1 MAGRHLAV
9 VRDEDGFNLPPLN
22 REDGTSFGW
31 YDRFMIGTTPDGKG
45 ITDYSDW
52 EARDL
57 YEMLAKDYK
66 SRQIENVLALPIIS
80 AQRSIVPA
88 KGDKGEKEW
97 LEAYWEQDHLN
108 GGSRTPLEHIVDRM
122 TSAFQYK
129 RAYMEKVFRIGTG
142 DFKDKVVY
150 DDLGWRPQTTCRL
163 IRDPR
168 HGNFL
173 GFEQEAYYI
182 GPEIAQPNKWPV
194 QIPAKRAFVYTHGT
208 RRDPLNGTSD
218 MEVAFWAWKTKQKIL
233 LLWFQFLQSV
243 ALPRIIVKSND
254 LETARN
260 ISKEIAHM
268 KSSGILPVAS
278 PGGPESVGIDA
289 LDVSGKGA
297 EQFREAIQWLD
308 NAATQ
313 SVLAGFLELTSA
325 ANEGRGSYAL
335 ANQGGDFFL
344 QSEEAKAREM
354 EFSIRKDLFA
364 PLIRANFGPTAAVP
378 KYNFEPLN
386 DVDKTT
392 AVSLLQT
399 GMAAPP
405 GSPIPTEF
413 IAALA
418 EQVSTY
424 IGLDGPTMRVAFE
437 ESFNAAAAEAKEQ
450 AAQAGMNANAQNVA
464 GVAGAT
470 NAAKS
475 VVNGGRPASLSK
487 TARAALDAKS
497 GKSRKSSGGPTS
509 GKP

>member
-1 MAGRHLAV
+1 MARRLAV
-9 VRDEDGFNLPPLN
+9 VRDEDGFDLPPLGK
-22 REDGTSFGW
+22 EEGTSFGW
-31 YDRFMIGTTPDGKG
+31 YDRWQIGTTPDGKG

-80 AQRSIVPA
+80 AERSIVAA

-97 LEAYWEQDHLN
+97 LEAYWEQDHLS

-129 RAYMEKVFRIGTG
+129 RAYMEKVFRIGRG
-142 DFKDKVVY
+142 DFEGKIVY

-182 GPEIAQPNKWPV
+182 GPEIAQPNKWPI

-218 MEVAFWAWKTKQKIL
+218 MEVAYWAWRTKQKIL
-233 LLWFQFLQSV
+233 LLWFQFLQAVS
-243 ALPRIIVKSND
+243 LPRIIVTSND
-254 LETARN
+254 IETARN

-268 KSSGILPVAS
+268 KSSGVLPVSA
-278 PGGPESVGIDA
+278 PGGPDSVSVDS

-297 EQFREAIQWLD
+297 EQFQSAIQWLD

-313 SVLAGFLELTSA
+313 SVLAGFLELTSF

-344 QSEEAKAREM
+344 QAEEAKAREM

-364 PLIRANFGPTAAVP
+364 PIVRANFGPEAAVP
-378 KYNFEPLN
+378 KYKFEPLN

-392 AVSLLQT
+392 AVSLLT
-399 GMAAPP
+399 AGMASPP
-405 GSPIPTEF
+405 GGPVPVEF

-424 IGLDGPTMRVAFE
+424 IGLDGPAMKTAFH
-437 ESFNAAAAEAKEQ
+437 ESFSAAAAEAKQQ
-450 AAQAGMNANAQNVA
+450 AAQAGVGPTGQAVA

-475 VVNGGRPASLSK
+475 VVNGGRPATLTQ
-487 TARAALDAKS
+487 TAKAALDAKT
-497 GKSRKSSGGPTS
+497 GKTRNGGPTR
-509 GKP
+509 GTQ